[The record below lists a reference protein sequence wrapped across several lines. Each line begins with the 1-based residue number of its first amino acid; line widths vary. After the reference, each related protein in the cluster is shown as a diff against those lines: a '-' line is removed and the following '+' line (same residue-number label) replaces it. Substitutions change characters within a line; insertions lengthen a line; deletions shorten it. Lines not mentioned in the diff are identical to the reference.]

1 MLLYIIR
8 HGETQWNVEG
18 RLQGQSDTQLN
29 ENGIRLAKVT
39 AEGMKDIPFDL
50 GITSPLSRAKK
61 TAQIILGNRKVPLYE
76 DARIQELSF
85 GSWEGLGCRKEN
97 YQIPSEHFDDFYHDP

>member
-1 MLLYIIR
+1 MLNGYTYFYTMEKKMLLYIIR

-50 GITSPLSRAKK
+50 GITSP
-61 TAQIILGNRKVPLYE
+61 
-76 DARIQELSF
+76 
-85 GSWEGLGCRKEN
+85 
-97 YQIPSEHFDDFYHDP
+97 